1 MSRTAADYLFALMG
15 DPNMGVMVGIT
26 DKASF
31 AGYLESEHRSDEIE
45 PFWPASLGEI
55 DELQEAIFLVNEDL
69 TLDQVKAELVAAGF
83 EFSQELQDNMD

>member
-1 MSRTAADYLFALMG
+1 MTATAADYIFALG
-15 DPNMGVMVGIT
+15 FDPDMGVIVGIT

-31 AGYLESEHRSDEIE
+31 DGFLESEHRADEIE

-55 DELQEAIFLVNEDL
+55 DELQEAMFLINEDL